1 MRLIRRNNIR
11 HFFWCQTC
19 TKVHAQTQQKEK
31 ETFLFFYFSLFYF
44 PFLFSVFLFCFLF
57 PIILEIINYTLS
69 NNPSITRLYNKIY
82 TYIYIQLLVLIIPII
97 EITILFRSLLPL
109 PSQYR
114 RKFLF
119 KRKQLLYKVFSFSFF
134 HLNSRIITTITES

>member
-11 HFFWCQTC
+11 HFSGV
-19 TKVHAQTQQKEK
+19 KHVQKYTHKHNRKKK

-44 PFLFSVFLFCFLF
+44 LFFFFFFCFLF
-57 PIILEIINYTLS
+57 PYHIEIINYTLS
-69 NNPSITRLYNKIY
+69 NNPSITRLYTKIY
-82 TYIYIQLLVLIIPII
+82 TYIYNSFGFDNSII

-119 KRKQLLYKVFSFSFF
+119 KRKQLLYKVFFF
-134 HLNSRIITTITES
+134 FPSKLEDNNHNH

>member
-1 MRLIRRNNIR
+1 MRLITRNNIR

-19 TKVHAQTQQKEK
+19 TKVHAQTPTERKRN
-31 ETFLFFYFSLFYF
+31 FLFFYFSLFLF
-44 PFLFSVFLFCFLF
+44 PFLFFFFFFSYHIRDNQLYFIEQ
-57 PIILEIINYTLS
+57 PINY
-69 NNPSITRLYNKIY
+69 KIIQQDIH
-82 TYIYIQLLVLIIPII
+82 IYIQLLVLIIPII

-119 KRKQLLYKVFSFSFF
+119 KRKQLLYKVFFF
-134 HLNSRIITTITES
+134 FFPSKLEDNNHNH

>member
-1 MRLIRRNNIR
+1 MRLITRNNIR

-19 TKVHAQTQQKEK
+19 TKVHAQTPTERKK
-31 ETFLFFYFSLFYF
+31 KLFCFSIFPFFYF
-44 PFLFSVFLFCFLF
+44 PFLFFFLFSF
-57 PIILEIINYTLS
+57 PYHIRDNQLYFIEQPINY
-69 NNPSITRLYNKIY
+69 KIIQQDIH
-82 TYIYIQLLVLIIPII
+82 IYIQLLVLIIPII

-134 HLNSRIITTITES
+134 PSKLEDNNHNH

>member
-1 MRLIRRNNIR
+1 MYKSTRTNTNR
-11 HFFWCQTC
+11 
-19 TKVHAQTQQKEK
+19 KKK
-31 ETFLFFYFSLFYF
+31 KLFCFSIF
-44 PFLFSVFLFCFLF
+44 PFLFPFSVFFLF
-57 PIILEIINYTLS
+57 SFPYHIRDNQLYFIEQPINY
-69 NNPSITRLYNKIY
+69 KIIQQDIH
-82 TYIYIQLLVLIIPII
+82 IYIQLLVLIIPII

-119 KRKQLLYKVFSFSFF
+119 KRKQLLYKVFSFF